1 MAQLISGLLFAD
13 GTEQH
18 TRAIIAA
25 EGSSATLDAT
35 GITLIDPFGGT
46 LATTAVSASFGA
58 ADSGGGFSQFF
69 NGTVWNS
76 GIGDGNGNSLLLGM
90 GYGNNYDLSNEAV
103 SSGIVNPSGALTNI
117 YGTPVNIIGSLQV
130 NGVPV
135 TSGATGP
142 TGPIGLTGDTGPT
155 GATGA
160 TGATGPAGGG
170 SGQVTKS
177 QRVHVGV
184 IASAT
189 PSAITTLTWAV
200 PFADNNYTVV
210 ASVTLAEVTPN
221 GAATE
226 IITVSS
232 MQLSAAGAGLT
243 FVVCNASSG
252 VHDVTVNFIAVH
264 D

>member
-1 MAQLISGLLFAD
+1 MAQLLSGLLFAD

-18 TRAIIAA
+18 TRAIIA
-25 EGSSATLDAT
+25 EGGAAALLDAT
-35 GITLIDPFGGT
+35 GITLSDPFGGSLT
-46 LATTAVSASFGA
+46 TTAVSAGFGA
-58 ADSGGGFSQFF
+58 ADSGGGFSQYFD
-69 NGTVWNS
+69 GTVWNA

-90 GYGNNYDLSNEAV
+90 GYGNLYNLSNAAL
-103 SSGIVNPSGALTNI
+103 SSGIINPSGALTNI

-135 TSGATGP
+135 GATGP
-142 TGPIGLTGDTGPT
+142 AGPTGLTGPAGPT
-155 GATGA
+155 GLTGP

-189 PSAITTLTWAV
+189 PSAITTLTWAS
-200 PFADNNYTVV
+200 PFVDNNYTVV

-232 MQLSAAGAGLT
+232 MQLSAAGTGLT